1 MEAACKRALSGHKF
15 SYGVIK
21 NILENNMDLLEEEAP
36 IEFRIPDHSNI
47 RGPEAYN

>member
-1 MEAACKRALSGHKF
+1 MEAACKRGLRGNKI

-36 IEFRIPDHSNI
+36 TEFRIPDHKNL